1 MDVTTAFNWWHPEVL
16 VRWGAVGGMRQVGVG
31 GGADWQEDRPDD
43 WGQAAWEEGV
53 VEREKSSDQL
63 SVWLRGRAVTR
74 P

>member
-1 MDVTTAFNWWHPEVL
+1 M
-16 VRWGAVGGMRQVGVG
+16 GGMRQVGVG

-63 SVWLRGRAVTR
+63 SVWL
-74 P
+74 